1 MRLRSTPQERGN
13 HGQSKNKCRCS
24 LHNDTQTDHVI
35 LPKLSSLAWHRSCKI
50 LLENKLI
57 NSRDKYI
64 QMLLLPGLI

>member
-35 LPKLSSLAWHRSCKI
+35 LTKSSSLA
-50 LLENKLI
+50 
-57 NSRDKYI
+57 
-64 QMLLLPGLI
+64 